1 MPWSLILPGTA
12 RSFQWLLSIPGS
24 TRREYTTGHSL
35 PGMAVPYGTGIPPIY
50 QSQKRFIPRLMNRK
64 IPGSWPAAHRP
75 EVERVEGAARKK
87 EQERRLWT
95 IFALI
100 CLVALLWSAFLYA
113 RQEWVWVS
121 VFLFIMVIGCNILFL
136 LFRSLR
142 Y

>member
-1 MPWSLILPGTA
+1 
-12 RSFQWLLSIPGS
+12 
-24 TRREYTTGHSL
+24 
-35 PGMAVPYGTGIPPIY
+35 
-50 QSQKRFIPRLMNRK
+50 MNRK
-64 IPGSWPAAHRP
+64 IPGSWPEAHGP
-75 EVERVEGAARKK
+75 EASRVAEHARKK
-87 EQERRLWT
+87 GQERRLWA

-121 VFLFIMVIGCNILFL
+121 VFMFIMVIGCNVLFL